1 MRKPS
6 TLLLTVLAVALLCA
20 NPVGAA
26 TLEELLD
33 QTYSF
38 QPGDTLALSNTNG
51 SVIIGTWD
59 RSEIRVEA
67 VKKVRHR
74 DKDRAQEVM
83 DKLLI
88 DIEQSAGR
96 IDIETRYPKI
106 GDSWL
111 SGWNVSANVE
121 YTITLPEQADLD
133 VSTVNG
139 KVAVEGVRGRL
150 DVRTTNGGIR
160 IDNAGGTVQARTT
173 NGGIDA
179 ELRQIDAGEDL
190 SFRTT
195 NGSITVSLPEEIHA
209 NLTAR
214 TTNGSIRTDF
224 PVQVVGKMS
233 RTRIEGEIN
242 GGGGKLDLKTTN
254 GGIKIRKS

>member
-1 MRKPS
+1 MRRPS
-6 TLLLTVLAVALLCA
+6 TTMFTLLAAALLCVVPA
-20 NPVGAA
+20 GAA
-26 TLEELLD
+26 TLEESFD
-33 QTYSF
+33 ETYSF

-51 SVIIGTWD
+51 SVTIGTWD

-67 VKKVRHR
+67 VKKVRH
-74 DKDRAQEVM
+74 KDDARAQEVM

-88 DIEQSAGR
+88 EIEESAGR
-96 IDIETRYPKI
+96 IDIETRYPKF
-106 GDSWL
+106 GDSWF

-121 YTITLPEQADLD
+121 YTITVPKQADLD

-139 KVAVEGVRGRL
+139 KVAVVGVSGQL

-160 IDNAGGTVQARTT
+160 LEDAGGTVQARTT

-179 ELRQIDAGEDL
+179 ELHQIDDGEDM

-195 NGSITVSLPEEIHA
+195 NGGITVSLPEEIRAH
-209 NLTAR
+209 LTAR

-233 RTRIEGEIN
+233 RTRIDGEIN
-242 GGGGKLDLKTTN
+242 GGGGQLDLKTTN

>member
-1 MRKPS
+1 MKQS
-6 TLLLTVLAVALLCA
+6 STTLLTALAAVLLFVA
-20 NPVGAA
+20 PGGAK
-26 TLEELLD
+26 TLEEVFD
-33 QTYSF
+33 QTYAF
-38 QPGDTLALSNTNG
+38 QPGDTLALGNTNG
-51 SVIIGTWD
+51 SVMIDTWD

-67 VKKVRHR
+67 VKKVRHG
-74 DKDRAQEVM
+74 DEDRAQEVM

-88 DIEQSAGR
+88 EIEQSAGR
-96 IDIETRYPKI
+96 IDIETRYPKF
-106 GDSWL
+106 GDHWL
-111 SGWNVSANVE
+111 SGRNVSVNVE
-121 YTITLPEQADLD
+121 YTITLPKQADLD
-133 VSTVNG
+133 VYTVNG
-139 KVAVEGVRGRL
+139 KVAVVGVRGRL

-160 IDNAGGTVQARTT
+160 IDDAGGTVQARTT
-173 NGGIDA
+173 NGGIDV
-179 ELRQIDAGEDL
+179 ELRQIDAGENL

-195 NGSITVSLPEEIHA
+195 NGSITISLPEEIHA

>member
-1 MRKPS
+1 MSRPS
-6 TLLLTVLAVALLCA
+6 TTILTVLATALLCTIPA
-20 NPVGAA
+20 VAT
-26 TLEELLD
+26 TLEEHLD
-33 QTYSF
+33 ETYSF

-51 SVIIGTWD
+51 GVTIGTWD
-59 RSEIRVEA
+59 RAQVRVEA
-67 VKKVRHR
+67 VKKVRHK
-74 DKDRAQEVM
+74 DDDRAQEVM

-88 DIEQSAGR
+88 EIEESAGR
-96 IDIETRYPKI
+96 IDIETRYPKF
-106 GDSWL
+106 GDSWF

-121 YTITLPEQADLD
+121 YKITVPEHADLD

-139 KVAVEGVRGRL
+139 KVAVVGVTGRL

-160 IDNAGGTVQARTT
+160 LDNAGGSVQARTT
-173 NGGIDA
+173 NGSIDA
-179 ELRQIDAGEDL
+179 ELHQIDDGEDL

-195 NGSITVSLPEEIHA
+195 NGGITVSLPEEIHA
-209 NLTAR
+209 DLTAR

-224 PVQVVGKMS
+224 PVEVVGKMS
-233 RTRIEGEIN
+233 RTRIDGEIN

>member
-1 MRKPS
+1 MKRPS
-6 TLLLTVLAVALLCA
+6 TTLLTVLAAALL
-20 NPVGAA
+20 GAIPAGA
-26 TLEELLD
+26 TTREELLD
-33 QTYSF
+33 ETYSF

-51 SVIIGTWD
+51 SVTIGTWD

-74 DKDRAQEVM
+74 DEDRAQEVM
-83 DKLLI
+83 DQLLI
-88 DIEQSAGR
+88 EIEQSAGR
-96 IDIETRYPKI
+96 IDIETRYPKF

-121 YTITLPEQADLD
+121 YTITVPQQADLD

-139 KVAVEGVRGRL
+139 KVAVVGVRGRL

-160 IDNAGGTVQARTT
+160 IDDAGGTVQAKTT

-179 ELRQIDAGEDL
+179 ELHQIDAGEDL

-195 NGSITVSLPEEIHA
+195 NGSITVSLPEEIQA
-209 NLTAR
+209 TLTAR
-214 TTNGSIRTDF
+214 TTNGSIKTDF